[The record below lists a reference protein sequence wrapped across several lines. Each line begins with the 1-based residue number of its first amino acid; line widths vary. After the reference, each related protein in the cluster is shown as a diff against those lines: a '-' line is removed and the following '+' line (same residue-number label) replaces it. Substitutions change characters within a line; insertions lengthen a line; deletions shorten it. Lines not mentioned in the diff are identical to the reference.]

1 MYCRCCCRCT
11 VQRDVR
17 LLDVA
22 TAAAHLPCH
31 SVRAAGRQSSQD
43 VQNHQQEVAAD
54 SANLLTSTS
63 TYFLPDAKQ
72 WLHSQTR
79 DATSKYSNQSCDT
92 KWFDVRHSYPFDD
105 HCCHMGTVCNFII
118 RMLYSDM
125 YWLTLRIFYC
135 FVFFA
140 CGSAFWHFCN

>member
-54 SANLLTSTS
+54 SAHLLTSTS
-63 TYFLPDAKQ
+63 TYLLPHANSDF
-72 WLHSQTR
+72 T
-79 DATSKYSNQSCDT
+79 
-92 KWFDVRHSYPFDD
+92 VRHATRLVNTAIKAAIQND
-105 HCCHMGTVCNFII
+105 
-118 RMLYSDM
+118 
-125 YWLTLRIFYC
+125 LTLGILIPLTTLLPY
-135 FVFFA
+135 
-140 CGSAFWHFCN
+140 GYSM